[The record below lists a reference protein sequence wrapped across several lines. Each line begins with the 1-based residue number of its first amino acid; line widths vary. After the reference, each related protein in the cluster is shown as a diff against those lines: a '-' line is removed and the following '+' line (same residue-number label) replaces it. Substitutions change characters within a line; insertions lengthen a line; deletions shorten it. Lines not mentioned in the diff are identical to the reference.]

1 MTVHKH
7 VMALVGEYFICE
19 VCTARVEMVPQ
30 FNASPRGVRIVSS
43 ARVCDAGRGGF
54 TVAELGGLA
63 RLWLKLFREYVRDRE
78 PVRPGRR
85 ARRGGGWS
93 APELVYSGSA

>member
-7 VMALVGEYFICE
+7 VMVLAGECFTCE

-43 ARVCDAGRGGF
+43 ARVRDAGRGGF
-54 TVAELGGLA
+54 TVDELRGLA
-63 RLWLKLFREYVRDRE
+63 CLWLKLFREYVRERE

-85 ARRGGGWS
+85 FRRAARWS
-93 APELVYSGSA
+93 ASELVYVGFA